1 MIEVKDIFVYLKDF
15 EFYYVFIVIDREI
28 SVCII
33 DLGKDLV
40 KEGYY
45 YYRQIGDIEEV
56 IVIIEGV
63 VVGIEN
69 KIGFLVLKV
78 EIEKVGIIVFV

>member
-1 MIEVKDIFVYLKDF
+1 MKVKRGKGVFLVRMIEVKDIFVYLKDF

-45 YYRQIGDIEEV
+45 YYR
-56 IVIIEGV
+56 
-63 VVGIEN
+63 
-69 KIGFLVLKV
+69 
-78 EIEKVGIIVFV
+78 